1 MRRIKR
7 SVTFVEEFQALL
19 AQGLPK
25 FGYPVIESKR
35 ERVETFVIRFLAERP
50 AAGTV
55 DPDIGLYT
63 YPVSKT
69 PFVIAYDF
77 DDDEL
82 RLHII
87 FHQRADR
94 TQIDPRTVEWS
105 DE

>member
-1 MRRIKR
+1 MRRIKC

-25 FGYPVIESKR
+25 FGFRVIAEKR
-35 ERVETFVIRFLAERP
+35 ERVDQFVTTFLAERP
-50 AAGTV
+50 AAGTI

-69 PFVIAYDF
+69 PFVITYDF

-87 FHQRADR
+87 FHQHADR
-94 TQIDPRTVEWS
+94 A
-105 DE
+105 